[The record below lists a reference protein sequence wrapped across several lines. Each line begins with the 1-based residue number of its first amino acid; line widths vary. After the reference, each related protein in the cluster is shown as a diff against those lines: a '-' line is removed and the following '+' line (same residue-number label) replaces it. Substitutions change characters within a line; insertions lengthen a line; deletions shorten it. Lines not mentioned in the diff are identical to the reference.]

1 MNTKDIKPVSV
12 ECKASL
18 DMNIQARTNTQG
30 ANDALRI
37 FAGEVGKGFKGLL
50 WALGFTAACFGLSL
64 LKWW

>member
-1 MNTKDIKPVSV
+1 MVVRQNAGAK
-12 ECKASL
+12 
-18 DMNIQARTNTQG
+18 TNTQG